1 MGGRSCRRRG
11 TVGTQGCF
19 AETTKRGEL
28 GFQGCVLRTKSL
40 VFLLKNAVFLDKTS
54 GEACG
59 NQALRT
65 FFRDGLRENSD
76 LEVRVG
82 EALLK
87 LSSDRG
93 GGVGYALGV
102 ASLVGGVAPISR

>member
-1 MGGRSCRRRG
+1 
-11 TVGTQGCF
+11 V
-19 AETTKRGEL
+19 
-28 GFQGCVLRTKSL
+28 
-40 VFLLKNAVFLDKTS
+40 
-54 GEACG
+54 
-59 NQALRT
+59 QALRT
-65 FFRDGLRENSD
+65 LFRDGLRENSD